1 MKPSGFLFEKNGGNI
16 TFLLYFIR
24 AVYMDQICLSC
35 ICRNQKTLY
44 LETSQRLRAN
54 YNIDKG
60 ITNELKRVRST
71 VNIPE

>member
-1 MKPSGFLFEKNGGNI
+1 MKPSDFLFEKNGGNI
-16 TFLLYFIR
+16 TLLLYFIR

-54 YNIDKG
+54 YNVDNG
-60 ITNELKRVRST
+60 ITNEIKRVRST